1 MIGCA
6 RFEVKASTQC
16 AMASTPVAAV
26 TIGGTLTVSTGSMIA
41 MSASISTLSVAILFI
56 VPGSVISARVPTSL
70 PVPAVVG
77 IWASTTRRAGA
88 RFGPEISGSRLSL
101 VTSTATSLARS
112 MALPPPKPTT
122 ASASAAFAA
131 ATAASRFGRSG
142 SGFTSPKS
150 AASLRPRTSSRA
162 ALTLSATT
170 NGRRAPVAASQGAS
184 VSTWPAPKRRMA
196 GRCISIGDCRVS
208 IGEPPQAIAR
218 LRAFWTS
225 GSGSRPAASRRR
237 V

>member
-26 TIGGTLTVSTGSMIA
+26 TIGGTETVSAGSMIA

-56 VPGSVISARVPTSL
+56 VVRVGDECAGADLAAGTGRRRNL
-70 PVPAVVG
+70 HQRDA
-77 IWASTTRRAGA
+77 ALRRAV
-88 RFGPEISGSRLSL
+88 RPRDFRQRSSL
-101 VTSTATSLARS
+101 ATSTATSLARS
-112 MALPPPKPTT
+112 MALPPPKPIT

-131 ATAASRFGRSG
+131 ATAASRFGKSG

-150 AASLRPRTSSRA
+150 STSSRPRTSRRA
-162 ALTLSATT
+162 AFTLSATT
-170 NGRRAPVAASQGAS
+170 KGRRTPAASSQGAR
-184 VSTWPAPKRRMA
+184 VSTWPAPKRTIP
-196 GRCISIGDCRVS
+196 GRCISIGAFKGQHRVS
-208 IGEPPQAIAR
+208 PQATASR
-218 LRAFWTS
+218 RAFWTS